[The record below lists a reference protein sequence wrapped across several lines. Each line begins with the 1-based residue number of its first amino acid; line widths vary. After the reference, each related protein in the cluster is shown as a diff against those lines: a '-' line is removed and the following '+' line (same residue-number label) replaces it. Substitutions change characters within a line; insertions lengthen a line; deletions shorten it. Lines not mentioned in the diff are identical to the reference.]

1 MPMIAIALLVFT
13 AVLAVTVGGYFLLA
27 PASDS
32 SRELKRRLALL
43 ELRGIE
49 TADIPDVLKEELLS
63 DVPILQRALS
73 RLKLAQRVDAR
84 LRQAG
89 MEMKVG
95 VFALLSVALFALGT
109 LAGLFLHWPFFL
121 AIFLGALLSTV
132 PGTVVGVKGRRRMK
146 AFTSQFP
153 DALEMFARSLR
164 AGHSF
169 TGAIQLVAQEM
180 PHPLGLEF
188 RQVFDE
194 QNLGVPLREA
204 LTGMT
209 QRVESLDARFF
220 VTAILIQRETGG
232 NLAEIIDKIAH
243 VIRERFRIQ
252 GQLKIFTAQARM
264 TGIILTLLPVGLALT
279 IGVLNPDY
287 LKPLWFERAGRLL
300 IALALC
306 MQIAGALVIRKIV
319 RIKI

>member
-1 MPMIAIALLVFT
+1 MSMIAVPVLVFV
-13 AVLAVTVGGYFLLA
+13 AVIAATMGGYFLLA

-49 TADIPDVLKEELLS
+49 TADIPDALKEELLS
-63 DVPILQRALS
+63 DVPLLQRALS
-73 RLKLAQRVDAR
+73 RLRPAQRMDAR

-95 VFALLSVALFALGT
+95 VFTLLSFALFALGT
-109 LAGLFLHWPFFL
+109 LIGLFLHWPFVL
-121 AIFLGALLSTV
+121 AILLGALLATL
-132 PGTVVGVKGRRRMK
+132 PGTVVGVKRGRRLK

-180 PHPLGLEF
+180 PHPLGSEF

-209 QRVESLDARFF
+209 LRVDSLDARFF
-220 VTAILIQRETGG
+220 VMAILIQRETGG

-252 GQLKIFTAQARM
+252 GQLKVFTAQARM
-264 TGIILTLLPVGLALT
+264 TGMILCLLPIALALA

-287 LKPLWFERAGRLL
+287 LKPLWFERAGRFL
-300 IALALC
+300 IALAVC

>member
-1 MPMIAIALLVFT
+1 MIAIAFLVFA
-13 AVLAVTVGGYFLLA
+13 AVLVALLGGYFLLA
-27 PASDS
+27 PARES
-32 SRELKRRLALL
+32 SRELKRRLELL

-49 TADIPDVLKEELLS
+49 KTDLPDVLKEELLS
-63 DVPILQRALS
+63 DVPLLQRALS
-73 RLKLAQRVDAR
+73 RLEVARRIDSR

-89 MEMKVG
+89 MEMTVG
-95 VFALLSVALFALGT
+95 IFTLLSLALLALGT
-109 LAGLFLHWPFFL
+109 LAGLFLHWPFVL
-121 AIFLGALLSTV
+121 ALLLGALLCTLPS
-132 PGTVVGVKGRRRMK
+132 TVVGIRRGRRIK
-146 AFTSQFP
+146 AFTAQFP

-180 PHPLGLEF
+180 PQPMGLEF

-209 QRVESLDARFF
+209 RRVDSLDARFF

-232 NLAEIIDKIAH
+232 NLAEIIDKIAR

-264 TGIILTLLPVGLALT
+264 TGIILSLLPVGLALA
-279 IGVLNPDY
+279 IGFLNPDY
-287 LKPLWFERAGRLL
+287 LKPLWFERAGRLM
-300 IALALC
+300 IAVAIC

>member
-1 MPMIAIALLVFT
+1 MTAVALLVFA
-13 AVLAVTVGGYFLLA
+13 AVLIATVGGYLLLA
-27 PASDS
+27 PASES

-43 ELRGIE
+43 ELREIE
-49 TADIPDVLKEELLS
+49 TADIPDVLKKELLS
-63 DVPILQRALS
+63 DVPLLQRALS
-73 RLKLAQRVDAR
+73 RLRLAQRVDAR

-95 VFALLSVALFALGT
+95 VFALLSVSLLAIGT
-109 LAGLFLHWPFFL
+109 LIGLVLHWPVVL
-121 AIFLGALLSTV
+121 AILLGALLATV
-132 PGTVVGVKGRRRMK
+132 PGTVVGVKRSRRMK

-180 PHPLGLEF
+180 PHPMGLEF

-209 QRVESLDARFF
+209 RRVDSLDARFF

-264 TGIILTLLPVGLALT
+264 TGTILSLLPVALALA
-279 IGVLNPDY
+279 IGFLNPDY
-287 LKPLWFERAGRLL
+287 LKPLWFERAGRIL
-300 IALALC
+300 IGIAIC
-306 MQIAGALVIRKIV
+306 MQITGALVIRRIV